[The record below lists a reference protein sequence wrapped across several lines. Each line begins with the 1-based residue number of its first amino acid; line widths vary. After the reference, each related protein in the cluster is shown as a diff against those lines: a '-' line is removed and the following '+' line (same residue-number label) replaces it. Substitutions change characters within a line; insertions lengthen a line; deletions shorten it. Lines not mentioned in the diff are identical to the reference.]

1 MNKKYDET
9 VNDLTSELK
18 YVQNQLNEKEV
29 LLKKADQ
36 QLQTKRNESE
46 QQREQNDSLIRRVED
61 LNH

>member
-36 QLQTKRNESE
+36 QLQTKRNESD